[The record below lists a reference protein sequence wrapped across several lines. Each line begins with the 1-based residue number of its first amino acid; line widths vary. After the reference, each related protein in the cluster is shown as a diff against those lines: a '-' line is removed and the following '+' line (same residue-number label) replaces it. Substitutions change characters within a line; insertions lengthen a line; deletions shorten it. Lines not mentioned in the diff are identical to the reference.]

1 MRIWEALQHAADN
14 GLIPFV
20 LSVGDRRGVKM
31 NTSQIINALVIAA
44 ITAMATS
51 FATVKVLEAELTNQ
65 RNMLMETRSDLR
77 DLRNR
82 VDSFHTR
89 GAP

>member
-1 MRIWEALQHAADN
+1 MRIWEGIQHAIDS
-14 GLIPFV
+14 GFVPFV
-20 LSVGDRRGVKM
+20 LSAGDRRSVKM
-31 NTSQIINALVIAA
+31 NVSQIINALAIAA

-89 GAP
+89 GVP